1 MRCVISALFE
11 GFADWPEGLADL
23 LKIIPADRQ
32 VVSLVPRKIGL
43 VIGRVNVTAKNT
55 ARVTAHV
62 STAPHATRTRAI
74 TKRTNPYRRAVL
86 CGSTRELSRNARPGQ
101 PVTMAS
107 AHLIKLPLL
116 NTPTVIGARAN
127 GATANGATANGAT
140 ANGATAIG
148 GYCDCAAANENFT
161 IPNWPAASIAVMTD

>member
-55 ARVTAHV
+55 GPRHGTRVN
-62 STAPHATRTRAI
+62 STPRYQNPRYH
-74 TKRTNPYRRAVL
+74 KTNKPVL
-86 CGSTRELSRNARPGQ
+86 QSSFVR
-101 PVTMAS
+101 
-107 AHLIKLPLL
+107 
-116 NTPTVIGARAN
+116 
-127 GATANGATANGAT
+127 
-140 ANGATAIG
+140 
-148 GYCDCAAANENFT
+148 
-161 IPNWPAASIAVMTD
+161 